1 MLKTIKRDC
10 SLDDFKEEKISNAIL
25 MAMKNG
31 SGIIE
36 PDIAKKL
43 QTRLRKKIKIKKK

>member
-25 MAMKNG
+25 MAMKNAWTG
-31 SGIIE
+31 L
-36 PDIAKKL
+36 DC
-43 QTRLRKKIKIKKK
+43 QTA